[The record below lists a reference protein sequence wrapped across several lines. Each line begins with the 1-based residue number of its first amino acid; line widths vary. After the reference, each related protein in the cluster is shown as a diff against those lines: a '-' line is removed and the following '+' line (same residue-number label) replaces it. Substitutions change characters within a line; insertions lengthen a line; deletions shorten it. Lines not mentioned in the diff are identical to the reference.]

1 MAPEANHLIQL
12 KSILASFLVILKK
25 LTLLSVR
32 KQEAI
37 LKQNWNDVF
46 IIANEMEEIADF
58 VNKKDGELVNII
70 KITDIFSNSDIQAV
84 KKEIK
89 ELIIGYK
96 EVENTNARL
105 LNDNLFVVKQKFEKL
120 YNKKGRK
127 DTYEKDLNKK
137 NMIFDNRSIVL
148 NRLA

>member
-1 MAPEANHLIQL
+1 MEPEANHLIKL

>member
-1 MAPEANHLIQL
+1 MAPEANHLTQL
-12 KSILASFLVILKK
+12 KSILASFMLILKK
-25 LTLLSVR
+25 LTLLSVK

-70 KITDIFSNSDIQAV
+70 KITDMFTNSDIQAL

-127 DTYEKDLNKK
+127 ETYEKDLNKK

>member
-1 MAPEANHLIQL
+1 NHLIQL